1 MHVIE
6 TGDIYLSVLFS
17 GAVDQMQLF
26 RALKE
31 IFMHPEYPFKN
42 SMWVFEGCE
51 CDFSSISMF
60 DLLQMVRAYYP
71 KEATRKKTA
80 IVTSTSLHHAMAQLF
95 CQEAG
100 QLTLTFTLKAFMN
113 RAEATVWL
121 LEE

>member
-6 TGDIYLSVLFS
+6 TGPQILSVIFS
-17 GAVDQMQLF
+17 GAVDQVQLF

-51 CDFSSISMF
+51 CDFSNISMF

-71 KEATRKKTA
+71 KEATRTKTA
-80 IVTSTSLHHAMAQLF
+80 LVTSTSMHHAMAQLF
-95 CQEAG
+95 CQESE
-100 QLTLTFTLKAFMN
+100 QLKLAFTLKAFTD
-113 RAEATVWL
+113 RSAATAWL
-121 LEE
+121 LDA